1 MSTDITPRYLLVQKV
16 AQQICKDID
25 KGVYEPLECLLKK
38 VPDEHLISFLPE
50 GDLWLTNFMSGSTN
64 VLFNGYD

>member
-1 MSTDITPRYLLVQKV
+1 MPMTIAQRYLLIQQV
-16 AQQICKDID
+16 AQQVCEDVE

-50 GDLWLTNFMSGSTN
+50 KGLTDENS
-64 VLFNGYD
+64 D